1 MNAKSETVP
10 LDLSQT
16 PQRRSAGKG
25 LARLLTYAIG
35 KEILVL
41 GPSGAGKTKF
51 TEYLRLGALDPAGKR
66 EMTYHIRKSP
76 SFVVG
81 VGTDRQL
88 ALKVRR
94 AVDTPGQV
102 GPWQHGSLVGRRKP
116 HAIIVVL
123 DSTTAVSTTV
133 AWLRLFCS
141 RLDTVLRDRSYVRRK
156 LSEMVILLNKRDR
169 IDNAEFDQLRRGVRE
184 VLEQHLSLVLGL
196 ERAQSIPVIEC
207 ISIQTNQG
215 TEMIDYV
222 IGYLTQRLTEGRKL
236 ATRPP
241 AKSTE
246 RY

>member
-1 MNAKSETVP
+1 MNAKIEIVSAEP
-10 LDLSQT
+10 SAR
-16 PQRRSAGKG
+16 PQRRSAGRG
-25 LARLLTYAIG
+25 LTRLYNYAVG

-81 VGTDRQL
+81 VGPSTRL

-102 GPWQHGSLVGRRKP
+102 GPWQHGSLVGQRRP

-123 DSTTAVSTTV
+123 DSTTALSTTV

-141 RLDTVLRDRSYVRRK
+141 RLDTVLRDKSYVKRK
-156 LSEMVILLNKRDR
+156 LSEILVLLNKRDR
-169 IDNAEFDQLRRGVRE
+169 IDSEQFHQLRQGVKA
-184 VLEQHLSLVLGL
+184 VLEQHLSMVLGA
-196 ERAQSIPVIEC
+196 ERVKTIPVVEC
-207 ISIQTNQG
+207 ISIQTDQG
-215 TEMIDYV
+215 TDLIDYV
-222 IGYLTQRLTEGRKL
+222 IGHLTQRLLEGRKL
-236 ATRPP
+236 GTRTPP
-241 AKSTE
+241 TSTE
-246 RY
+246 Y